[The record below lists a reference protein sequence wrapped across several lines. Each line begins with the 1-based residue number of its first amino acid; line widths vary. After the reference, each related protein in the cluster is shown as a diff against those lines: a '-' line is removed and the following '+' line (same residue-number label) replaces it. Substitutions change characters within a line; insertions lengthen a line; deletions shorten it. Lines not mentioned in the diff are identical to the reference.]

1 MESSRARKHERVKEL
16 VSLSKSR
23 AHFLAFCVWSFFS
36 FKQVVGRTG
45 TKEGR
50 KAGRKAGRREGRKE
64 GRKEKEIEMKRRP
77 FSDHVSVLFSP
88 PSAEPR

>member
-1 MESSRARKHERVKEL
+1 MVAQELFALSVALPIAWLHMDANVESSRARKHERVKEL

-64 GRKEKEIEMKRRP
+64 GKR
-77 FSDHVSVLFSP
+77 D
-88 PSAEPR
+88 